1 MGAWNAAR
9 LPISSVFKS
18 CAAFC
23 SYDAGA
29 GAVALGC
36 GSQIYG
42 GRMTV
47 CELIMKLEELPQ
59 GYEVT
64 MSIGNKRTSVDEV
77 EEVKLC
83 EEVVLS

>member
-1 MGAWNAAR
+1 
-9 LPISSVFKS
+9 
-18 CAAFC
+18 
-23 SYDAGA
+23 
-29 GAVALGC
+29 
-36 GSQIYG
+36 
-42 GRMTV
+42 MTV